1 LCAFPPNFKG
11 KGLHIF
17 SLARAKRSGGR
28 FCSLVFCA
36 KEQRDTLCVFFSRG
50 TFKVIGRVQ
59 HLIRHG
65 RETIISGRRRSR
77 KPRRAEG
84 RNRTIAKSFI
94 RGRREEKKT
103 TREED
108 KKTTSKTTSA
118 TLQVDDREL
127 EKRLLLQTQ
136 SDGEV
141 DSASFASQH
150 EVDPKRIV
158 GIIKSLAA
166 SNVVVFSETDKNTLN
181 LTEEAMSFIENGS
194 PEARA
199 FDFVKSK
206 GKNGVSLPEFKKL
219 EKTISEVGFKQA
231 MQQKWLAMDKATNS
245 VVAKVEE
252 ITDTCRTYLRM
263 IKEGKKEEVPAKE
276 LDALI
281 KKRKLAKVET
291 WKEYAVKRGP
301 EFALERKKL
310 EHDLTKEMLANG
322 AWKTAT
328 FKEYTLVPG
337 AGNIPASGHVHPL
350 LKVRRAFRE
359 IFLQLGFSE
368 MPTNNF
374 VESGF
379 WNFDTLIQPQQHPA
393 RDAHDTFFMKTPAKA
408 NFAPEEYVEK
418 VKKMHEVGGH
428 GSVGHNYAWK
438 REEADKNILRTHTT
452 AVSARMLHKLAEDGF
467 KPCKLFSIDRVFRN
481 EAVDRTHLAE
491 FHQVEG
497 VVCDKG
503 LTLGDLIGVIR
514 QFFAQL
520 GMTQVRFKPA
530 FNPYTEPSMEIFAF
544 HPMLGKWVE
553 VGNSGMFRPE
563 MLLPMGLPEDVSVIA
578 WGLSLERP
586 TMIMFGIDNIRD
598 LFGSKMQLQSV
609 KNNQLCP
616 LGLEK

>member
-1 LCAFPPNFKG
+1 MGAQQSHGDDDPQN
-11 KGLHIF
+11 
-17 SLARAKRSGGR
+17 
-28 FCSLVFCA
+28 VA
-36 KEQRDTLCVFFSRG
+36 KENVAL
-50 TFKVIGRVQ
+50 
-59 HLIRHG
+59 
-65 RETIISGRRRSR
+65 
-77 KPRRAEG
+77 
-84 RNRTIAKSFI
+84 
-94 RGRREEKKT
+94 RREIEHLHDALLREAEKKKHDQQQHQ
-103 TREED
+103 ED
-108 KKTTSKTTSA
+108 GPKTTTTTTA
-118 TLQVDDREL
+118 RPTTKMTEQEL
-127 EKRLLLQTQ
+127 EKQLLRDVQRC
-136 SDGEV
+136 GGV
-141 DSASFASQH
+141 DSAQFASKT
-150 EVDPKRIV
+150 ECDAKRIV

-166 SNVVVFSETDKNTLN
+166 SNMVIFSETDKSKVN
-181 LTEEAMSFIENGS
+181 LTEEAMSFIESGS

-199 FDFVKSK
+199 FEHVKK
-206 GKNGVSLPEFKKL
+206 QGGNGVPLPEFKKL

-245 VVAKVEE
+245 VVAKVDE
-252 ITDTCRTYLRM
+252 ITDACQKYLKL
-263 IKEGKKEEVPAKE
+263 IKEGKKEDVPKKE
-276 LDALI
+276 LEVLI

-291 WKEYAVKRGP
+291 WKEYLVKQGP

-322 AWKTAT
+322 AWKTAA

-374 VESGF
+374 VESGL

-408 NFAPEEYVEK
+408 NFAPEDYVEK
-418 VKKMHEVGGH
+418 VKMMHEVGGH

-563 MLLPMGLPEDVSVIA
+563 MLLPMGLPEDVNVIA

>member
-1 LCAFPPNFKG
+1 MGAQQSHGDDDPQN
-11 KGLHIF
+11 
-17 SLARAKRSGGR
+17 
-28 FCSLVFCA
+28 VA
-36 KEQRDTLCVFFSRG
+36 KENVAL
-50 TFKVIGRVQ
+50 
-59 HLIRHG
+59 
-65 RETIISGRRRSR
+65 
-77 KPRRAEG
+77 
-84 RNRTIAKSFI
+84 
-94 RGRREEKKT
+94 RREIEHLHDALLREAEKKKHDQQQHQ
-103 TREED
+103 ED
-108 KKTTSKTTSA
+108 GPKTTTT
-118 TLQVDDREL
+118 TTVRPTTKMTEQEL
-127 EKRLLLQTQ
+127 EKQLLRDVQRC
-136 SDGEV
+136 GGV
-141 DSASFASQH
+141 DSAQFASKT
-150 EVDPKRIV
+150 ECDAKRIV

-166 SNVVVFSETDKNTLN
+166 SNMVIFSETDKSKVN
-181 LTEEAMSFIENGS
+181 LTEEAMSFIESGS

-199 FDFVKSK
+199 FEHVKK
-206 GKNGVSLPEFKKL
+206 QGGNGVPLPEFKKL

-245 VVAKVEE
+245 VVAKVDE
-252 ITDTCRTYLRM
+252 ITDACQKYLKL
-263 IKEGKKEEVPAKE
+263 IKEGKKEDVPKKE
-276 LDALI
+276 LDVLI

-291 WKEYAVKRGP
+291 WKEYLVKQGP

-322 AWKTAT
+322 AWKTAA

-408 NFAPEEYVEK
+408 NFAPEDYVEK
-418 VKKMHEVGGH
+418 VKMMHEVGGH

-563 MLLPMGLPEDVSVIA
+563 MLLPMGLPEDVNVIA

>member
-1 LCAFPPNFKG
+1 MGAQQSRDDGDPQN
-11 KGLHIF
+11 
-17 SLARAKRSGGR
+17 
-28 FCSLVFCA
+28 VMA
-36 KEQRDTLCVFFSRG
+36 KENVAL
-50 TFKVIGRVQ
+50 
-59 HLIRHG
+59 
-65 RETIISGRRRSR
+65 
-77 KPRRAEG
+77 
-84 RNRTIAKSFI
+84 
-94 RGRREEKKT
+94 RREIEHLHDALREAEKKKHDQQQHQ
-103 TREED
+103 ED
-108 KKTTSKTTSA
+108 GPKTTTTTTTA
-118 TLQVDDREL
+118 RPTTKMTEQEL
-127 EKRLLLQTQ
+127 EKQLLRDVQRC
-136 SDGEV
+136 GGV
-141 DSASFASQH
+141 DSAQFASKT
-150 EVDPKRIV
+150 ECDAKRIV

-166 SNVVVFSETDKNTLN
+166 SNMVIFSETDKSKVN
-181 LTEEAMSFIENGS
+181 LTEEAMSFIESGS

-199 FDFVKSK
+199 FEHVKK
-206 GKNGVSLPEFKKL
+206 QGGNGVPLPEFKKL

-245 VVAKVEE
+245 VVAKVDE
-252 ITDTCRTYLRM
+252 ITDACQKYLKL
-263 IKEGKKEEVPAKE
+263 IKEGKKEDVPKKE
-276 LDALI
+276 LDVLI

-291 WKEYAVKRGP
+291 WKEYLVKQGP

-322 AWKTAT
+322 AWKTAA

-408 NFAPEEYVEK
+408 NFAPEDYVEK
-418 VKKMHEVGGH
+418 VKMMHEVGGH

-563 MLLPMGLPEDVSVIA
+563 MLLPMGLPEDVNVIA